1 MSTQAIDDYLTKQ
14 ISIENNIVT
23 CRSLSR
29 ALGLHVNVA
38 KNELAT
44 YFSKAETRHDTLFAT
59 YRLTGTLKPNVK
71 NCADAQDEEGYNE
84 SEADPVYETESTLVL
99 GTELPA
105 IKAQY
110 SKVFSLYIYSLSPSE
125 IRDCGLIC
133 NSESVRSIDRAKGD
147 DFAKTVGKIVGDNI
161 KVVPEKLKKG
171 TKPAKEP
178 VAGPSKVKPE
188 ESSVDLKSKNKPTTE
203 SSEPTAKK
211 SSATKDSKLDFFKA
225 KPKAK
230 SIVQED
236 AKEALAGK
244 LTAKA
249 PPAFFKLD
257 KKDSGKIPSRKSK
270 SAETEEDSVSTPS
283 SKNKT
288 DTKPAG
294 KKMKTDSES
303 TTPAPKIEKKE
314 TKGAMVK
321 RKALLSD
328 SESEAP
334 SMKKAKKKEEP
345 KGAMVKRKALLS
357 ESESEAPSTTKAKQK
372 EEPKRL
378 VKRKSEAVE
387 SETEDAQVKQKR
399 RVSKRKSPASDSDD
413 EDDRPPSK
421 VTRSL
426 AHKRNAKRKSTALD
440 SEEDDT
446 PSKES
451 ARKLNT
457 PSSDDDDDAPIVRRK
472 RPIKKAI
479 PDVEHNSD
487 LEAMMAMDD
496 DDVVRISRNKEP
508 SVKDDDS
515 DVEQNQSVVETK
527 DEDDMDVD
535 VPPVPKKKTTRKP
548 KVVIP
553 VGKNGLKKRRIVKER
568 VTQDAKGY
576 DVTEDYSSWESV
588 SEEEA
593 PAPKKTK
600 PKPKPKAKVET
611 EDDSDVDTPPPKAVK
626 PKETVKKETGA
637 SESKLKPKPAKKA
650 APKKGQ
656 QNIAS
661 FFGKKK

>member
-38 KNELAT
+38 KNELAA

-59 YRLTGTLKPNVK
+59 YRLTGTLRPEAK
-71 NCADAQDEEGYNE
+71 NHTDAQDEDGYSD
-84 SEADPVYETESTLVL
+84 SEVDPVYETESTLVP

-105 IKAQY
+105 VKAQY

-171 TKPAKEP
+171 VKSVKEP
-178 VAGPSKVKPE
+178 VAGPSKVKPG
-188 ESSVDLKSKNKPTTE
+188 ESNADLKSKNKPATE
-203 SSEPTAKK
+203 SPEPTTKK
-211 SSATKDSKLDFFKA
+211 SVITKDSKLDFFKA

-230 SIVQED
+230 SVAQAD

-249 PPAFFKLD
+249 PAAFFKSEQ
-257 KKDSGKIPSRKSK
+257 KDS
-270 SAETEEDSVSTPS
+270 D
-283 SKNKT
+283 KT
-288 DTKPAG
+288 DTKPVDNKIKADG
-294 KKMKTDSES
+294 ES
-303 TTPAPKIEKKE
+303 TTHAPKVEKKE
-314 TKGAMVK
+314 TKSAKVK
-321 RKALLSD
+321 
-328 SESEAP
+328 
-334 SMKKAKKKEEP
+334 
-345 KGAMVKRKALLS
+345 GKALLS
-357 ESESEAPSTTKAKQK
+357 ESESEAPSTTKAKK
-372 EEPKRL
+372 EDEPKRL

-387 SETEDAQVKQKR
+387 SEAEDAQVKRKR
-399 RVSKRKSPASDSDD
+399 RVSKRKSPVSDSDD
-413 EDDRPPSK
+413 EDDRLPSK

-426 AHKRNAKRKSTALD
+426 SNKRDTKRKLSELD
-440 SEEDDT
+440 SENDAT
-446 PSKES
+446 PSKENVKTS
-451 ARKLNT
+451 NILD
-457 PSSDDDDDAPIVRRK
+457 SDDEEDAPIVRRK
-472 RPIKKAI
+472 RNIKKAI
-479 PDVEHNSD
+479 PVEHDSD

-496 DDVVRISRNKEP
+496 DDVVRISRDKAP
-508 SVKDDDS
+508 SLKGDDS
-515 DVEQNQSVVETK
+515 DMEQDQYVMENK
-527 DEDDMDVD
+527 DEDDMDID

-553 VGKNGLKKRRIVKER
+553 VGKNGLRKRRMVKQR
-568 VTQDAKGY
+568 TTQDAKGY

-588 SEEEA
+588 TEEEA
-593 PAPKKTK
+593 PEPKRAK
-600 PKPKPKAKVET
+600 PKPRPKAKIVATKPTET
-611 EDDSDVDTPPPKAVK
+611 TTK
-626 PKETVKKETGA
+626 KKETG
-637 SESKLKPKPAKKA
+637 ESDTKLSIKPKPAKKA

-656 QNIAS
+656 QNISS